1 LTICYHI
8 TQRKINI
15 KKETSTSINIFSI
28 ASFLSM
34 VALLAHLHS
43 DRSDYPVPPIYQY
56 GRMFMDYWQTWRNGG
71 VGPSGTSSVAAKCEL

>member
-1 LTICYHI
+1 MCYHI

-15 KKETSTSINIFSI
+15 QKETSTSINIFSI

-43 DRSDYPVPPIYQY
+43 DRSDYPIPPIYQY
-56 GRMFMDYWQTWRNGG
+56 GRIALEYWKGAHDHTD
-71 VGPSGTSSVAAKCEL
+71 SGRRPGAVVNYL

>member
-1 LTICYHI
+1 MCYHI

-15 KKETSTSINIFSI
+15 QKETSTSINIFSI

-43 DRSDYPVPPIYQY
+43 DRSDYPIPPIYQY
-56 GRMFMDYWQTWRNGG
+56 VRMALDYWQGARGQQESGLVNQPGATGG
-71 VGPSGTSSVAAKCEL
+71 EL